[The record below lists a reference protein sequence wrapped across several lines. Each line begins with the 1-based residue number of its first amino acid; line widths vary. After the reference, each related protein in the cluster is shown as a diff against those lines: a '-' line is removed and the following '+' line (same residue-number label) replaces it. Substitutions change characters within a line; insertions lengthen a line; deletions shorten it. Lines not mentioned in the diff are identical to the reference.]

1 VGQLSKFEY
10 GGGTKP
16 VVPEPGDPSVE
27 EGGGG
32 GVEVSVVVGT
42 IRGVVV
48 EV

>member
-1 VGQLSKFEY
+1 LSQFEY
-10 GGGTKP
+10 GGGAEP

-32 GVEVSVVVGT
+32 GGVEVYVLVGT
-42 IRGVVV
+42 IRRVVV